1 MTAPP
6 EMPHVVSPIVDATF
20 GLLPDSLLAQRS
32 LAVIE
37 HFDIPL
43 PASNPRLLE
52 MFKDRNRH
60 ANGASM
66 TQMAWA
72 GEFVG
77 KWLTHASQ
85 LYRLTKHAEL
95 KATIQMA
102 VDTLAND
109 LKRRFSDNGVNLP
122 FSKEKDCIYKLG
134 TRRVML
140 NVIGNKLMVRMGGGF
155 VDFLEFLETA
165 RF

>member
-1 MTAPP
+1 MISL
-6 EMPHVVSPIVDATF
+6 VS
-20 GLLPDSLLAQRS
+20 
-32 LAVIE
+32 
-37 HFDIPL
+37 
-43 PASNPRLLE
+43 
-52 MFKDRNRH
+52 
-60 ANGASM
+60 
-66 TQMAWA
+66 TQ
-72 GEFVG
+72 
-77 KWLTHASQ
+77 
-85 LYRLTKHAEL
+85 EL
-95 KATIQMA
+95 KQHKAVA